1 MRKFI
6 AAALSAAA
14 LCLSLVST
22 LSAGAFADNAAP
34 IAENFEFET
43 YRGVSYG
50 GELSALDPDG
60 DKLSFEITTKPR
72 KGSVELSDGGHFVY
86 TPDEGEK
93 GRDYF
98 GYRAVDSAG
107 KRSQEATV
115 IIRLVKQSCNV
126 SYSDM
131 ENDGRSCAAVFL
143 AECGAYTGEMLA
155 GEYHFNPD
163 AVLTR
168 GEFLSMCMSV
178 TGAELLSGVVSTGF
192 YDDESIPGALKPCIS
207 TAVRDGIVTGYS
219 RDGHCVFD
227 ASAEISKTEAMVILD
242 RCLKLNDVSY
252 VNLESAIPAWASQS
266 AANLHACGI
275 VGEGID
281 GSEALTRGD
290 AAEMLYAAAQIL
302 GNR

>member
-93 GRDYF
+93 GGRLPMYSS
-98 GYRAVDSAG
+98 GCVDCKKAPYPKG
-107 KRSQEATV
+107 
-115 IIRLVKQSCNV
+115 
-126 SYSDM
+126 
-131 ENDGRSCAAVFL
+131 
-143 AECGAYTGEMLA
+143 
-155 GEYHFNPD
+155 H
-163 AVLTR
+163 
-168 GEFLSMCMSV
+168 
-178 TGAELLSGVVSTGF
+178 
-192 YDDESIPGALKPCIS
+192 GAL
-207 TAVRDGIVTGYS
+207 
-219 RDGHCVFD
+219 
-227 ASAEISKTEAMVILD
+227 
-242 RCLKLNDVSY
+242 
-252 VNLESAIPAWASQS
+252 
-266 AANLHACGI
+266 
-275 VGEGID
+275 
-281 GSEALTRGD
+281 
-290 AAEMLYAAAQIL
+290 LYL
-302 GNR
+302 